1 MASEIIRPLRA
12 VAVFHDDAHKTET
25 DKMHQHRNVMYG
37 LSVGLGHSLQLVL
50 LLDGVAVGGSLG
62 GINQLIS
69 QTLGDGLDVTE
80 SSLTGAGA
88 QKPDGLEEEV
98 IFVNTELF

>member
-12 VAVFHDDAHKTET
+12 VAVFHDANITET
-25 DKMHQHRNVMYG
+25 QNAPHMRWNC
-37 LSVGLGHSLQLVL
+37 LSVGLGHSLELVL